1 MLPFE
6 LVATA
11 TDSPRYSPAGSLRKS
26 GTDVKGISGTLVIVA
41 FCWADADAATS
52 SKAAAHA
59 EARYRFM
66 KALSRVCTI
75 AVAAGPP
82 RRRNSG
88 AARIRA
94 SGGLNPARTAPEAP
108 VQYLHE
114 AS

>member
-41 FCWADADAATS
+41 FCWADADAAMS

-59 EARYRFM
+59 EARCRFM
-66 KALSRVCTI
+66 NALSRVCRI
-75 AVAAGPP
+75 AVAAGHSRRGMSSAAYTRLLGGFNNPP
-82 RRRNSG
+82 AGPKRP
-88 AARIRA
+88 
-94 SGGLNPARTAPEAP
+94 LPD
-108 VQYLHE
+108 L
-114 AS
+114 

>member
-11 TDSPRYSPAGSLRKS
+11 TDSPRSSPAGSLRKS

-59 EARYRFM
+59 EARCRFM
-66 KALSRVCTI
+66 NALSRVCRI
-75 AVAAGPP
+75 AVAAGHS
-82 RRRNSG
+82 RRGMSS
-88 AARIRA
+88 AAYTRLL
-94 SGGLNPARTAPEAP
+94 GGSIMTPTGPDVLFLRS
-108 VQYLHE
+108 YD
-114 AS
+114 